1 MFCVSVCSGSPPLES
16 VGSNDSFD
24 FSQFRQSVLNTAS
37 PLEANSPVLGHI
49 PRLTVSVGVGGA
61 HSPLASPLTGG
72 HQHFPRYLNGLIPSL
87 RCMHGPR
94 PLTSKKQN
102 LLPLA
107 QPSRSNMAHF
117 RSFDEDSHRSAAN
130 DDGTLDFDSGNVLLQ
145 TPGSD
150 AGDDQETGRAEPGGS
165 S

>member
-1 MFCVSVCSGSPPLES
+1 
-16 VGSNDSFD
+16 
-24 FSQFRQSVLNTAS
+24 
-37 PLEANSPVLGHI
+37 
-49 PRLTVSVGVGGA
+49 
-61 HSPLASPLTGG
+61 
-72 HQHFPRYLNGLIPSL
+72 
-87 RCMHGPR
+87 
-94 PLTSKKQN
+94 
-102 LLPLA
+102 
-107 QPSRSNMAHF
+107 MAHF